1 VCLWSPGEREG
12 ARALSRQLYGKAQ
25 IDRHVRVTRLM
36 PPRTNPAINP
46 MIAPPGPMTNRA
58 AIPHL
63 IADNPADANPPGI
76 GQCLQPRRNIDAI
89 SEDVVLFDDHIAEI
103 DANPKPDAL
112 RPARRL
118 R

>member
-1 VCLWSPGEREG
+1 MHEPSDVLDLLLAEILEREVELV
-12 ARALSRQLYGKAQ
+12 ANLVVYY
-25 IDRHVRVTRLM
+25 
-36 PPRTNPAINP
+36 
-46 MIAPPGPMTNRA
+46 
-58 AIPHL
+58 
-63 IADNPADANPPGI
+63 PADANPPGI
-76 GQCLQPRRNIDAI
+76 GQCLQPRRNIDAF